1 MKLIHNSLF
10 DLITQTPADSG
21 GVPWLSEAAAKN
33 ARRFHRSLPAYRET
47 RLVSLACAADQ
58 FGVAGILVKDES
70 DRFGLKAFKGLG
82 GSYGMFRILCERLGL
97 DPESADFKP
106 FEDPEIRRRCADIEF
121 VTATDGNHGK
131 GVSWAAQQFGCR
143 AHVYMPV
150 GTVEARRRA
159 IEEAGSATAE
169 ITPWSYDETVA
180 YAAKQA
186 GEHGWILIQDTA
198 WDGYE
203 QIPQWIIEGYLTIG
217 EETAEQLGGL
227 TPTHVFLQAGVGSM
241 AGGLTAYFRNR
252 YAPASPLVTIVEPT
266 SAACVYESVK
276 AGDGAM
282 HTVPGDA
289 ETIMAGLNCGTPC
302 SVVWPVLRDEAAAYA
317 ACTDA
322 VTITGMRAYARPV
335 GSDQAVISG
344 ESGAVTFGLLWEIL
358 RDGALRR
365 EMKIDQESVILLVN
379 TEGDTD
385 PEGYRRVLSE
395 EEQI

>member
-1 MKLIHNSLF
+1 MKRIHSSLF
-10 DLITQTPADSG
+10 DLIIKTPGEIG
-21 GVPWLSEAAAKN
+21 GALWFPEGAAEN

-97 DPESADFKP
+97 DPESADFKT
-106 FEDPEIRRRCADIEF
+106 FGEPEIRRQCSGIEF

-131 GVSWAAQQFGCR
+131 GVSWAAQLFGCK
-143 AHVYMPV
+143 AHVYMPA

-159 IEEAGSATAE
+159 IEGAGSAEAV
-169 ITPWSYDETVA
+169 ITPWNYDDTVA
-180 YAAKQA
+180 YAAAQA
-186 GEHGWILIQDTA
+186 AEHGWVLIQDTA

-203 QIPQWIIEGYLTIG
+203 QIPKWIIQGYLTIG

-266 SAACVYESVK
+266 AAACVYESVK

-282 HTVPGDA
+282 HTVPGNA

-302 SVVWPVLRDEAAAYA
+302 SVVWPVLRDEAFAFC
-317 ACTDA
+317 ACSDE
-322 VTITGMRAYARPV
+322 VTELGMRAYARPV

-365 EMKIDQESVILLVN
+365 EMKIEEDSVILLIN

-385 PEGYRRVLSE
+385 PERYSRIVDR
-395 EEQI
+395 